1 MVRVASAKS
10 LHYKVTLFPFIVICG
25 EILLRLYK
33 YPVSHQNFICF
44 SIHEFLPESFTPLT
58 IEKSFSNAI
67 ISSLINWLWI
77 VRKSSISSP
86 LFNFIYMDSWIFI
99 LFNELKFVTIFLM
112 LKLSRIWGAGDPWSW
127 ILSLFNMYSPF
138 SDKIVC
144 SRLLLY
150 LPLLLQETRFL
161 LVPVSSLV
169 PVSEEWAL

>member
-1 MVRVASAKS
+1 MCMFCIII
-10 LHYKVTLFPFIVICG
+10 FPWVYTNVWIWWNIALMIRWHGKGKGIF
-25 EILLRLYK
+25 
-33 YPVSHQNFICF
+33 HMQ
-44 SIHEFLPESFTPLT
+44 LT
-58 IEKSFSNAI
+58 
-67 ISSLINWLWI
+67 SLINWLWI

-150 LPLLLQETRFL
+150 LPLLLQETDK
-161 LVPVSSLV
+161 VM
-169 PVSEEWAL
+169 